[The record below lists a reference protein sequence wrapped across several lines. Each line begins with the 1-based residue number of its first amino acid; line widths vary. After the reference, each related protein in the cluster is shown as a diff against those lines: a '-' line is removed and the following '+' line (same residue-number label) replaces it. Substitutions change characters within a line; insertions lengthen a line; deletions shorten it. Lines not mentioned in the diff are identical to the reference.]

1 MDFCQF
7 LGAAEYLIVGELE
20 RSFTNHPE
28 ISMVPVTG
36 TGWIDIYQ
44 ATKGATTQAVSARAK
59 GLCVFLARKDTT
71 RPWSKQTP
79 ESMLCSSPIC
89 QFTELLVSVANG
101 TAGDYPPCIDE
112 EVYSGFAKRVRI
124 ACDEYRSHIPASSRQ
139 QSKTPQPAA
148 ECCTCMENLATHSW
162 SNCKHPEALVCK
174 ACGEA
179 MVKK

>member
-1 MDFCQF
+1 
-7 LGAAEYLIVGELE
+7 
-20 RSFTNHPE
+20 
-28 ISMVPVTG
+28 MVPVTG
-36 TGWIDIYQ
+36 IGWIDIYR
-44 ATKGATTQAVSARAK
+44 ATKGATTEAVSAREA
-59 GLCVFLARKDTT
+59 GLCVFLAKEDTT
-71 RPWSKQTP
+71 RPWSKQKP
-79 ESMLCSSPIC
+79 ESRLCSSPIC
-89 QFTELLVSVANG
+89 QFTDLLVSVANG

-174 ACGEA
+174 ACGETVMKRIRGVTECPVCRTKGKVRPFKTA
-179 MVKK
+179 SHK